1 MKVQFQLFRKD
12 VEVEMFLG
20 LCLYKIQEKI
30 IDVLYRQESDW
41 VQLTT

>member
-20 LCLYKIQEKI
+20 LYLEKI
-30 IDVLYRQESDW
+30 IDVLYRQELDW